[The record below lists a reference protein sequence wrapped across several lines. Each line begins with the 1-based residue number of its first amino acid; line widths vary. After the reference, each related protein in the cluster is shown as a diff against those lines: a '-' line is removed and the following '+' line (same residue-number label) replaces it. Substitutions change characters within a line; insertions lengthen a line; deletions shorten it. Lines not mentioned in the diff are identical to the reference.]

1 MTIGER
7 FEEQRERERQET
19 QKKLFAI
26 IDKIMAHNNNN
37 NNKAID
43 KRVCGVPQTGVL
55 SRVFD

>member
-7 FEEQRERERQET
+7 FEEQIERERQET

-37 NNKAID
+37 NKAID
-43 KRVCGVPQTGVL
+43 KRVCGVPPTGVL